1 MRLAQLILFVS
12 TLGLAAC
19 GTAPEDRAITGA
31 SIGAASG
38 AVVGALTGA
47 PGLGAAIGA
56 GIGGVAGALTDKST
70 LDIGD
75 PIWRKSSN
83 SKGSSGQVSSSQDPD
98 VKAIQSNLSE
108 LGYDPGPADGVVGAK
123 TGDAIRDYQEDQGL
137 LVDGRPSDELLNH
150 IEETNAPG

>member
-12 TLGLAAC
+12 TLGLTAC

-75 PIWRKSSN
+75 PVWKKSS
-83 SKGSSGQVSSSQDPD
+83 GSQVSSVRD
-98 VKAIQSNLSE
+98 IQSNLSE
-108 LGYDPGPADGVVGAK
+108 LGYDPGPTDGVVGDK

-137 LVDGRPSDELLNH
+137 LVDGRPTDELLNH
-150 IEETNAPG
+150 IKETNAPG